1 MSTSAAVILATGI
14 SSPDVTRRRLAIIGR
29 WSLELCYQESCVST
43 HPGTLFVIATPI
55 GNMDD
60 ISARARETLDK
71 VDLVAAEDTRRAGQ
85 LLTRLGIRNRL
96 VSLHEH
102 NEADRVEEIVEDL
115 LSGRDVALISD
126 AGTPL
131 VSDPGYRLLA
141 EIRRQDLPV
150 SPIPGCCAAV
160 TALSIAG
167 LPSDRFLFEGF
178 LSAKGSGRRR
188 RLAELAHRTETLV
201 LYESV
206 HRVKDLLDDIEQVLD
221 RDRQITVARE
231 LTKLHETIHRGT
243 VGEVRELL
251 DEDPGGEKGEFTI
264 VIAGD
269 PAPPDVEGAE
279 LERVLGILLEEVS
292 AKQAARLAAEITG
305 ASRNQAYRLASELRG
320 RGQLTY
326 LPDDPTSIPGGS
338 EADK

>member
-1 MSTSAAVILATGI
+1 MSTHA
-14 SSPDVTRRRLAIIGR
+14 
-29 WSLELCYQESCVST
+29 
-43 HPGTLFVIATPI
+43 GTLFVIATPI

-60 ISARARETLDK
+60 ISARARDTLGK

-96 VSLHEH
+96 VSLHEQ
-102 NEADRVEEIVEDL
+102 NETERAEEIIEDL

-141 EIRRQDLPV
+141 EVRRQDLPV
-150 SPIPGCCAAV
+150 SPIPGPCAAIA
-160 TALSIAG
+160 ALSIAG

-178 LSAKGSGRRR
+178 LPAKGSGRRR
-188 RLAELAHRTETLV
+188 RLAVLAHLQATVV

-206 HRVKDLLDDIEQVLD
+206 HRIKDLLADIEQVLD

-264 VIAGD
+264 VISGD
-269 PAPPDVEGAE
+269 PEPPDVERAE
-279 LERVLGILLEEVS
+279 LERVLGILLQDVS

-305 ASRNQAYRLASELRG
+305 ARHNQAYRLASELR
-320 RGQLTY
+320 
-326 LPDDPTSIPGGS
+326 DGGS
-338 EADK
+338 QEESPDQSP